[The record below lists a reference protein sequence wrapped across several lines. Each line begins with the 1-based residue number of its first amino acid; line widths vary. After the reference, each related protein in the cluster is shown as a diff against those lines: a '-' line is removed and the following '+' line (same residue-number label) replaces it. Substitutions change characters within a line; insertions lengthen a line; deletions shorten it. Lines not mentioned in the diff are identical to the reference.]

1 MGKRRIIV
9 VLMILLIFISPLS
22 ETIIGPD
29 VSSPTNVN
37 QIISDFSNIDM
48 RPGHEKNL
56 DFDLYNPYNS
66 SMRDIKLEIE
76 IYEFRSFNENEN
88 LDDIDNSIYFEK
100 SQANK
105 VVFKKD
111 GLTSG
116 KIIPNSYLVTSDEKT
131 RKGVYSIRFKL
142 SFNMDGKNITMK
154 SIGYF
159 SNDEL
164 NDASHSDNNEHIVG
178 GYNITKLG
186 VDGILRETSISVK
199 ESKSTWPQY
208 VLGAITVILSIL
220 AVYFYLK
227 ENKN

>member
-1 MGKRRIIV
+1 MNKKILRA
-9 VLMILLIFISPLS
+9 LLISSIIILSSIPISQNS
-22 ETIIGPD
+22 RAGFFTEDEEPD
-29 VSSPTNVN
+29 KYTMEVYDN
-37 QIISDFSNIDM
+37 QGRFLNTSYEAVEN
-48 RPGHEKNL
+48 N
-56 DFDLYNPYNS
+56 
-66 SMRDIKLEIE
+66 LEIE

-88 LDDIDNSIYFEK
+88 LDDLDNSIYFEK

-142 SFNMDGKNITMK
+142 SFNMDGKNFTMK